1 VPVLGK
7 ARLTKPVRRAEAALS
22 SAAKQSVHMD
32 TARRVHTV
40 MAVSPGWRE
49 DEKDH
54 LSAHQG
60 ETSLVLTMRGATS
73 SLNAYDRLEG
83 NCLAAMRD
91 QALAMLPHLP
101 YDPGTVYG
109 VPPDE
114 KSELV
119 AWHQAAL
126 WTPYLHSEGT
136 PFPMSPTT
144 SLLA

>member
-1 VPVLGK
+1 
-7 ARLTKPVRRAEAALS
+7 
-22 SAAKQSVHMD
+22 MD
-32 TARRVHTV
+32 TARRVH
-40 MAVSPGWRE
+40 AV
-49 DEKDH
+49 
-54 LSAHQG
+54 
-60 ETSLVLTMRGATS
+60 
-73 SLNAYDRLEG
+73 NAYDRMEG
-83 NCLAAMRD
+83 SRLTAMRD

-119 AWHQAAL
+119 AWHPATL